1 MKSSG
6 RSHGGVQYNVD
17 CYPGFQMAEQPNL
30 NTLSLRTNERWK
42 STTGFQVPRDCIA
55 KANGVAALCYADK
68 YGVACGQ
75 EFTCE
80 ICGGQSYWGRRAFE
94 RHFKEWRH
102 QNGMR
107 ALGIPNTK
115 TFFEV
120 TQMKDALE
128 LWNSIKVSVHSIQCS
143 WPLHACTVQMDISA
157 PSLQSACQKAGGD
170 DARLNATST
179 CPVDAVLKRLVVCIL
194 HVLEPYGML
203 KPSVC
208 CH

>member
-1 MKSSG
+1 MTA
-6 RSHGGVQYNVD
+6 VLF
-17 CYPGFQMAEQPNL
+17 P
-30 NTLSLRTNERWK
+30 
-42 STTGFQVPRDCIA
+42 
-55 KANGVAALCYADK
+55 
-68 YGVACGQ
+68 Q

-128 LWNSIKVSVHSIQCS
+128 LWTSIKVNFTSPLPPVLLSCHQQHVHAQTGST
-143 WPLHACTVQMDISA
+143 WGLHRRE
-157 PSLQSACQKAGGD
+157 QSPVGKALHCLAQHT
-170 DARLNATST
+170 DARCASSRMGSL
-179 CPVDAVLKRLVVCIL
+179 
-194 HVLEPYGML
+194 
-203 KPSVC
+203 
-208 CH
+208 

>member
-1 MKSSG
+1 MLM
-6 RSHGGVQYNVD
+6 H
-17 CYPGFQMAEQPNL
+17 M
-30 NTLSLRTNERWK
+30 
-42 STTGFQVPRDCIA
+42 
-55 KANGVAALCYADK
+55 
-68 YGVACGQ
+68 GVACGQ

-128 LWNSIKVSVHSIQCS
+128 LWNSIKVSVHFILTQMLLEMFVAG
-143 WPLHACTVQMDISA
+143 PLCMNNPGGAMCTV
-157 PSLQSACQKAGGD
+157 L
-170 DARLNATST
+170 
-179 CPVDAVLKRLVVCIL
+179 AVL
-194 HVLEPYGML
+194 
-203 KPSVC
+203 
-208 CH
+208 